1 MFLQKLSSFLFAAAT
16 TLTLGTSLL
25 AQGGGLAGSLGTVMG
40 PTSGAIYVAPTPP
53 TLPPYEGRTSSF
65 DRSIGNSWLG
75 GSVHAYASM
84 ARQKSGTYELGY
96 ATAELSGIARVLN
109 QSREVFEVVATVLN
123 VRNNSAQTRSG
134 YLRIELLGATVLDQS
149 VAATTG
155 FGSQTYTVNLLP
167 GGVSASVPVGPVSIT
182 LNANAGCGA
191 SRSASLQLPA
201 GVATAGM
208 NASASMYAFA
218 NASVSFGIP
227 GFNVGVGLQGKILE
241 QTLAANLQ
249 ASPVWG
255 LSGGVTYTLKAISLQ
270 LYAWATAL
278 YTWTTNL
285 CSWSTGQISITLI

>member
-1 MFLQKLSSFLFAAAT
+1 MFLQKLSSFLFAATT
-16 TLTLGTSLL
+16 TLTLGTALL
-25 AQGGGLAGSLGTVMG
+25 AQGGGLAGSLGTVLG

-53 TLPPYEGRTSSF
+53 TLPPYESRTSSF

-84 ARQKSGTYELGY
+84 ARQKSGSYELGF
-96 ATAELSGIARVLN
+96 ATVEMNGIARVLQ
-109 QSREVFEVVATVLN
+109 QSREVFDVVATCMN
-123 VRNNSAQTRSG
+123 VRNNTAQTRSG
-134 YLRIELLGATVLDQS
+134 YLRIEMLGATVIDQS

-155 FGSQTYTVNLLP
+155 FGSQTYTFNLLP
-167 GGVSASVPVGPVSIT
+167 GGVSASVPVGPVSVT

-208 NASASMYAFA
+208 NASASMHAFA

-227 GFNVGVGLQGKILE
+227 GFNVGVGVQGKILE
-241 QTLAANLQ
+241 QTLNANMS
-249 ASPVWG
+249 ASAVWG
-255 LSGGVTYTLKAISLQ
+255 LSGGVTYTLKAITLQ

-285 CSWSTGQISITLI
+285 CSWSTGQVSITLI